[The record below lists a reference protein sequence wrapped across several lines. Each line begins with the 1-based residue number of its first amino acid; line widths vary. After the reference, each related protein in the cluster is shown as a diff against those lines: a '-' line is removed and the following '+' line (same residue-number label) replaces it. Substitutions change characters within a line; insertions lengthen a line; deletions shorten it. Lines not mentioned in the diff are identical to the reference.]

1 MRRSWLACAGAAFLL
16 HLLPCWKI
24 DFEFRTARWNVEGF
38 QPRSVSR
45 FTGLQGP
52 KVRSLGVCRFA
63 GSGFGFRASSYC
75 AASKMTMMFGQEE
88 AEVQDNDD
96 NGVGD
101 GI

>member
-38 QPRSVSR
+38 QPRSVLGLR
-45 FTGLQGP
+45 FARSQGP
-52 KVRSLGVCRFA
+52 EFRRLQFA